1 MHEPQAM
8 FPPHNQKLVI
18 SITVSFFFFSSNELL
33 SYNSVENFLIYL
45 NIFLFLESF
54 SRTSDERNKCN
65 DP

>member
-18 SITVSFFFFSSNELL
+18 SITVSFFFLSSNELL

-45 NIFLFLESF
+45 NIFLFF
-54 SRTSDERNKCN
+54 
-65 DP
+65 